1 MDKPVTPQDIDEIV
15 YENPLVIETKKGKK
29 RKNEKKDEEENPK
42 KRQKVDSQELTE
54 VDTDNLSE
62 EEMNIR
68 MMLCKELKQLLVDF
82 PGLDIQ
88 AIALLDEHI
97 KYLTTSEIAKQIDNI
112 KLKIGLLHP
121 YQNSKPIAGLMG
133 LAISAKFDTPK
144 IVQEITEDK
153 ELLSALDHFFPSTQY
168 FLTPLMKVV
177 YRFSYHLSNAYAE
190 AKTRNIGIMQ

>member
-1 MDKPVTPQDIDEIV
+1 MDKSVTPQDIDEVV
-15 YENPLVIETKKGKK
+15 YDNPLIVEPKKTNK
-29 RKNEKKDEEENPK
+29 RKKVNKDNEEQPK
-42 KRQKVDSQELTE
+42 KKQRVDSQELTE
-54 VDTDNLSE
+54 IDTDELTE

-68 MMLCKELKQLLVDF
+68 LMLCKELKQLLVDF
-82 PGLDIQ
+82 PGLDIK
-88 AIALLDEHI
+88 AIAMLDEHI

-144 IVQEITEDK
+144 IVQELTEDK

-168 FLTPLMKVV
+168 YLTPLMKVI